1 MSWEEVHV
9 KWCWM
14 EKVDLGAE
22 IVVEESLNLQ
32 VLHWPT
38 PHGKVPQSGGDS
50 SWGRLL
56 CTRVSRMCVEER
68 LGGYWRK
75 WLKFQGHFS
84 RYENSS

>member
-1 MSWEEVHV
+1 M

-22 IVVEESLNLQ
+22 IVMEESMNLQ

-56 CTRVSRMCVEER
+56 CTRVSRMSLQC
-68 LGGYWRK
+68 RK
-75 WLKFQGHFS
+75 ETRGLLEKMAKVSGSPILKLKG
-84 RYENSS
+84 

>member
-1 MSWEEVHV
+1 MRWEEVHV

-22 IVVEESLNLQ
+22 IVVEESINLQ

-38 PHGKVPQSGGDS
+38 PHGKVSQSGGDS

-56 CTRVSRMCVEER
+56 CTRVSRMFLLCRKETRGLLEKMAEV
-68 LGGYWRK
+68 LGSFFK
-75 WLKFQGHFS
+75 I
-84 RYENSS
+84 

>member
-1 MSWEEVHV
+1 M

-22 IVVEESLNLQ
+22 IVVEESMNLQ

-38 PHGKVPQSGGDS
+38 PYGKVLQSGGVS

-56 CTRVSRMCVEER
+56 CTRVFRMFLLCRKETRGLLER
-68 LGGYWRK
+68 MAEVSG
-75 WLKFQGHFS
+75 
-84 RYENSS
+84 